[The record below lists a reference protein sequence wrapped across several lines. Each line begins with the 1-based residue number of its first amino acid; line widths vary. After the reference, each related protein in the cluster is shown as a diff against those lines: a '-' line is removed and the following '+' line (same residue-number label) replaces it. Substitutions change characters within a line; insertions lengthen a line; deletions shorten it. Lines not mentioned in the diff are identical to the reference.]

1 MTEGPSQ
8 STPEQRT
15 QPASQPPAPAG
26 RPGRYQRST
35 GGLVGSM
42 IVLVLFTL
50 VFVGFRALTR
60 DNPDVKPSRVDYL
73 GAVQGA
79 QATGYDVAYPA
90 SLPKGWIADSV
101 QVQPGRRGSW
111 SLGMLTASGKFA
123 GVHQEDADLTDLL
136 HTYVDE
142 NPSEGRATTIASP
155 VGDRWRTFSDSG
167 GDHAFA
173 TERGH
178 QWILVYGS
186 ASTTDLRWLAAHL
199 TTAQQ

>member
-1 MTEGPSQ
+1 VTEGPQQ
-8 STPEQRT
+8 ST
-15 QPASQPPAPAG
+15 G

-42 IVLVLFTL
+42 IVLV
-50 VFVGFRALTR
+50 VFLLAFVAFRALTR
-60 DNPDVKPSRVDYL
+60 DNPDVHPTRVDYL
-73 GAVQGA
+73 GAVQGL
-79 QATGYDVAYPA
+79 QTTGFDPAYPRT
-90 SLPKGWIADSV
+90 LPKGWLPDSV

-111 SLGMLTASGKFA
+111 SVGMLTASGTFA

-136 HTYVDE
+136 HTYVDQ
-142 NPSEGRATTIASP
+142 NPAEGKPVTIPSA

-167 GDHAFA
+167 GDHAYA

-186 ASTTDLRWLAAHL
+186 ASTDDLRWLAAHL
-199 TTAQQ
+199 TTDQQ